1 MVDKIYI
8 HPSSY
13 LCRKNMNWQERF
25 NRMIWILNV
34 IQTKGPIS
42 LSKINE
48 LWVRN
53 PNNLNI
59 PLNRQTFRSM
69 RYDLEESFNIDIRVD
84 NRNRYY
90 IEDPRSLYIKNSQN
104 QLLANIN
111 ESTFLGR
118 FKGLGSRVQVPYIPK
133 GQEYLETIGESLQ
146 NNSTLMVRYRKYSD
160 PPEGN
165 IYEIEPYI
173 LKLHMRRWYIIGRK
187 VTEQYLK
194 TFSLDRILYLKST
207 SRIFIPQPTFDFDRY
222 FFDYYGV
229 FRGNE
234 KPEYVLIRTTE
245 ISMKYLLDLNLHC
258 SQELVSESVAQDM
271 LLQSGAS
278 YIHRKKHCFYFRYYV
293 APTFD
298 FANQLISLVENCEVL
313 LPIWFRNNITHRVEL
328 MLSLLHNEM

>member
-25 NRMIWILNV
+25 NRMIWILNI
-34 IQTKGPIS
+34 IQSKGPIS
-42 LSKINE
+42 LSEINA
-48 LWVRN
+48 LWVRK
-53 PNNLNI
+53 PESLKT
-59 PLNRQTFRSM
+59 PFDRQTFRSM
-69 RYDLEESFNIDIRVD
+69 RYNLEESFNIEIKVD
-84 NRNRYY
+84 GRNRYY
-90 IEDPRSLYIKNSQN
+90 IENPESLYLKNSQN
-104 QLLANIN
+104 QLLANLN
-111 ESTFLGR
+111 ESSFLGK
-118 FKGLGSRVQVPYIPK
+118 FKSLGSRIQVPYIPK
-133 GQEYLETIGESLQ
+133 GQNYLETIGESLQ
-146 NNSTLMVRYRKYSD
+146 ENLTLVIRYRKYSD
-160 PPEGN
+160 LPEGN

-194 TFSLDRILYLKST
+194 TFSLDRILDLKST
-207 SRIFIPQPTFDFDRY
+207 SRVFIPQPKFDFGKY
-222 FFDYYGV
+222 LYDYYGV

-258 SQELVSESVAQDM
+258 SQELVSESIAQEM
-271 LLQSGAS
+271 LSKSGAS
-278 YIHRKKHCFYFRYYV
+278 YVQRKKHCYYFRYYV

-313 LPIWFRNNITHRVEL
+313 LPVWFRDNITHRVEL